1 MRRWVPRSLPRST
14 SSGTHS
20 ESSDRTVGLVLSAAV
35 AIFLLTLGGL
45 HSVRAERFGAAVL
58 PAVVV
63 SIAVLVVPFLG
74 LPVQWSILLIG
85 LILAAAVAEHVVH
98 SGRVVTA

>member
-1 MRRWVPRSLPRST
+1 MV
-14 SSGTHS
+14 GDHS
-20 ESSDRTVGLVLSAAV
+20 ESSDRTVALVLGVAV

-45 HSVRAERFGAAVL
+45 HAVRAERFGSAIR
-58 PAVVV
+58 PAGVV

-74 LPVQWSILLIG
+74 LPVQWSIMLIG

-98 SGRVVTA
+98 SGRLVTA